1 MKNFT
6 LRFMMLAAL
15 LTAMT
20 LPAHSE
26 VVYVQPDGPVTTYTR
41 TSWGFGLFQGQEEYE
56 IIDQSGTNLEITF
69 EGGNRCW
76 IKNIVFYS
84 EWDFEDYWVEGY
96 VERDTANLQPRR
108 ITVPLGQVIQQI
120 FFRSDN
126 RNRSF
131 TRSAVLAWGTLS
143 FSTSNLSAISFARN
157 YDVTSVSY
165 IIDGNTIHQDGTSG
179 PVVVDAQ
186 DDVSYD
192 NITGLAIVWEEEGTP
207 DPGEPSLDG
216 ELAGYFEWGTTAVN
230 VDEPTIIQEQP
241 FGTLKNYERSGY
253 SIFRNR
259 GEASDYTIGEQSG
272 MAQLVYASDYIVY
285 FKNPLCHLQY
295 DTWIEG
301 RSSKDYKTITITLPQ
316 IIHNDPVTGTQTLLY
331 WGNSDNKNGFTVNED
346 HAVREVTFT
355 VENNTIIMQGSEGD
369 GIDMQMKGLTAFTWP
384 NRDES
389 KSTWAE
395 TLDFNTIFTPEGSQ
409 EKTAAP
415 LGKFQPVEGSNDVM
429 VTITATEGD
438 VYYRIRFENEIG
450 TWLAYQ
456 QPFVLTEPGHYV
468 IEYYAKAADKLP
480 SDIQALTFDI
490 YPSTGVN
497 EAMGAQAIASVRYF
511 NAIGQEVKQPH
522 GLTIKVITY
531 TDGSSQ
537 AIKVIK

>member
-1 MKNFT
+1 
-6 LRFMMLAAL
+6 
-15 LTAMT
+15 
-20 LPAHSE
+20 
-26 VVYVQPDGPVTTYTR
+26 
-41 TSWGFGLFQGQEEYE
+41 
-56 IIDQSGTNLEITF
+56 
-69 EGGNRCW
+69 
-76 IKNIVFYS
+76 
-84 EWDFEDYWVEGY
+84 
-96 VERDTANLQPRR
+96 
-108 ITVPLGQVIQQI
+108 
-120 FFRSDN
+120 
-126 RNRSF
+126 
-131 TRSAVLAWGTLS
+131 
-143 FSTSNLSAISFARN
+143 
-157 YDVTSVSY
+157 
-165 IIDGNTIHQDGTSG
+165 
-179 PVVVDAQ
+179 
-186 DDVSYD
+186 
-192 NITGLAIVWEEEGTP
+192 
-207 DPGEPSLDG
+207 
-216 ELAGYFEWGTTAVN
+216 
-230 VDEPTIIQEQP
+230 
-241 FGTLKNYERSGY
+241 
-253 SIFRNR
+253 
-259 GEASDYTIGEQSG
+259 